1 MYNHIKSGKIS
12 TCRDSKDRP
21 YIDASELIRVFKDL
35 SVDSVDVNKN
45 VYTGQDLTAQ
55 FDTLDTEIQYLK
67 QLVADRDKAIEQAMD
82 RENRLIS
89 QVDRYQLLLE
99 HQGKPAKPSK
109 KGKIGRLVELI
120 LE

>member
-45 VYTGQDLTAQ
+45 VYTGQELTAQ

-99 HQGKPAKPSK
+99 YQDKPAKPSK